1 MEKSAWKNM
10 KVVKSLF
17 YEQEENLKGKLVADI
32 VGYMFQEISRVAWF
46 FIERRGKNK
55 WKGFCREI

>member
-17 YEQEENLKGKLVADI
+17 YEQETNEIVLMYDPAVVA
-32 VGYMFQEISRVAWF
+32 
-46 FIERRGKNK
+46 
-55 WKGFCREI
+55 

>member
-1 MEKSAWKNM
+1 MI
-10 KVVKSLF
+10 LLLPP
-17 YEQEENLKGKLVADI
+17 ENLKGKLVADI